1 MKSIQISED
10 IFPLG
15 QFKTHASKVL
25 RNLHEK
31 NRPIVITQNGK
42 PAAVLLTPE
51 EFDRLSKQD
60 QFVAAVKRGL
70 QDVKA
75 GNIISDEELSAML
88 REEFGIS

>member
-15 QFKTHASKVL
+15 QFKTHASRVL

-51 EFDRLSKQD
+51 EFDRLSKQE
-60 QFVAAVKRGL
+60 QFVTAVKEGL

-75 GNIISDEELSAML
+75 GNIISDEQLSTTL
-88 REEFGIS
+88 REEF

>member
-60 QFVAAVKRGL
+60 QFVAAVKKGL

>member
-15 QFKTHASKVL
+15 QFKTHASRVL

-31 NRPIVITQNGK
+31 NRPIIITQNGK

-51 EFDRLSKQD
+51 EFDRLSKQE
-60 QFVAAVKRGL
+60 QFVTAVRDGL

-75 GNIISDEELSAML
+75 GNIISDEELSAKL
-88 REEFGIS
+88 REEFEIS

>member
-15 QFKTHASKVL
+15 QFKTHASRVL
-25 RNLHEK
+25 RDLHEK
-31 NRPIVITQNGK
+31 NRPIIITQNGK

-51 EFDRLSKQD
+51 EFDRLSKQE
-60 QFVAAVKRGL
+60 QFVTAVKEGL

-75 GNIISDEELSAML
+75 GNIISDEQLSTTL

>member
-15 QFKTHASKVL
+15 QFKTHASRVL
-25 RNLHEK
+25 RDLHEK
-31 NRPIVITQNGK
+31 NRPIIITQNGK
-42 PAAVLLTPE
+42 PAAVLLTPK
-51 EFDRLSKQD
+51 EFDRLSKQE
-60 QFVAAVKRGL
+60 QFVTAVKEGL

-75 GNIISDEELSAML
+75 GNIISDEQLSTTL

>member
-10 IFPLG
+10 IFPLA
-15 QFKTHASKVL
+15 QFKTHASRVL

-31 NRPIVITQNGK
+31 NRPIIITQNGK
-42 PAAVLLTPE
+42 PAAVLLTPK
-51 EFDRLSKQD
+51 EFDRLSKQE
-60 QFVAAVKRGL
+60 QFVTAVKEGL

-75 GNIISDEELSAML
+75 GNIISDEQLSTTL

>member
-1 MKSIQISED
+1 MKSIQISQD

-25 RNLHEK
+25 RDLHDK

-42 PAAVLLTPE
+42 PSAVLLTPE
-51 EFDRLSKQD
+51 EFDRLSTQD
-60 QFVAAVKRGL
+60 QFVAAVKEGL
-70 QDVKA
+70 QDVKS
-75 GNIISDEELSAML
+75 GNIVSDKELSATL

>member
-15 QFKTHASKVL
+15 QFKTHASRVL

-31 NRPIVITQNGK
+31 NRPIIITQNGK

-51 EFDRLSKQD
+51 EFDRLSKQE
-60 QFVAAVKRGL
+60 QFVAAVKEGL

-75 GNIISDEELSAML
+75 GNIISDEELSTTL

>member
-51 EFDRLSKQD
+51 EFDRLSKQER
-60 QFVAAVKRGL
+60 FVTAVKEGL
-70 QDVKA
+70 QDVKT
-75 GNIISDEELSAML
+75 GNIISDKELSATL

>member
-15 QFKTHASKVL
+15 QFKTHASRVL

-31 NRPIVITQNGK
+31 NRPIIITQNGK
-42 PAAVLLTPE
+42 PAAVLLTPK
-51 EFDRLSKQD
+51 EFDRLSKQE
-60 QFVAAVKRGL
+60 QFVTAVKEGL

-75 GNIISDEELSAML
+75 GNIISDEQLSTTL

>member
-15 QFKTHASKVL
+15 QIKTHASKVL

-51 EFDRLSKQD
+51 EFDRLSKQER
-60 QFVAAVKRGL
+60 FVTAVKEGL

-75 GNIISDEELSAML
+75 GNIISDKELSATL